1 MIELKSGLHYRDPL
15 FFLYEIRDTNDEIRN
30 MSFRFYTN
38 AISQASRNFAAGL
51 FVVGL
56 LLIGFGFLV
65 YILRELFAI
74 LAAIVFFVAGV
85 GCGVTAIKIF
95 WMQKRIDRIN
105 SSEPYRDNVQIHI
118 EEHQDE

>member
-1 MIELKSGLHYRDPL
+1 
-15 FFLYEIRDTNDEIRN
+15 

-65 YILRELFAI
+65 FVLRDLFAL
-74 LAAIVFFVAGV
+74 LAAAVFVFAGV
-85 GCGVTAIKIF
+85 GCGITALKIF
-95 WMQKRIDRIN
+95 LAQRRLDRQID
-105 SSEPYRDNVQIHI
+105 SAEPYRENVRIHI
-118 EEHQDE
+118 EEN

>member
-1 MIELKSGLHYRDPL
+1 
-15 FFLYEIRDTNDEIRN
+15 

-74 LAAIVFFVAGV
+74 LFAAVFCIAGV
-85 GCGVTAIKIF
+85 GCGITAVKIF
-95 WMQKRIDRIN
+95 WAQRKLDKIN
-105 SSEPYRDNVQIHI
+105 SGDSPGYRENVQIHI
-118 EEHQDE
+118 ENNQDS